1 MGFPNDIKRNNF
13 KEATFYKSTLPVNHV
28 ATWLQY
34 LYMLVANDEVH
45 HQKGKTNLGLHG
57 HIITRKANKLNNR
70 LVILTDWYGSLMTFW
85 N

>member
-45 HQKGKTNLGLHG
+45 HQKG
-57 HIITRKANKLNNR
+57 
-70 LVILTDWYGSLMTFW
+70 
-85 N
+85 